1 MNNSIHS
8 DYYFMPMDL
17 QLFAKEG
24 MGGERTE
31 PATPKKIE
39 DAKKK
44 GNVAK
49 SVDVPSAVS
58 ILVFFVLLKIL
69 VGITGNGFMEEFH
82 KVINSINSFIHDD
95 FNYQRAADLI
105 NEGILDVLRIAAPY
119 LLVIYLV
126 VLISMFM
133 QVRINI
139 SYEPLKPK
147 LNKISPLSGFKR
159 FFSLQKLMDV
169 AKSTLKVLILGIVI
183 YSYIKD
189 KLVEIEHIYAL
200 TIPEALA
207 FIGDM
212 IVSVGL
218 RIALWFCV
226 IAAAD
231 FIFQKWK
238 YKEDLKMSKQEIK
251 EEYKNTEGDPVIKGQ
266 QRQRMQEASRRRMM
280 NAVPEADVVITNPT
294 HIAVALKYDRE
305 RSDAPIVTAK
315 GEDYLAQ
322 KIKEKARES
331 GVEIVEN
338 KPVARMLYHNV
349 EIGREIPP
357 ELYKAVAEILAYVYQ
372 VKGKI

>member
-95 FNYQRAADLI
+95 FNYQRAAGLI